1 MCTRHNADIDYLNR
15 RLHELLSSHFS
26 CTTDE
31 DRNFLDYLEHVIC
44 IHARDSA
51 RHRNLYFNSNSK
63 ISKTNS
69 IIETIKNF
77 TLSTKNI
84 LIFSNVWSI
93 FFTFISSLLI
103 YKYGK
108 SFISI
113 LATLI
118 LLILL
123 ILNYIISNQNF
134 KSRELKLRRHCETW
148 VRHECAYQRLTI
160 EIMTYVNSVGKY
172 SDINNDDAK
181 KLFKSTIL
189 DLYGEDIDNFE
200 NNMRGTEESIQ

>member
-1 MCTRHNADIDYLNR
+1 MCTHHNTDINYLNR

-31 DRNFLDYLEHVIC
+31 DRNFLDYLEQIIN
-44 IHARDSA
+44 IHSTNST
-51 RHRNLYFNSNSK
+51 RHRNLYYNSNSQ

-69 IIETIKNF
+69 LIETIKNF
-77 TLSTKNI
+77 TLSTKNTLI
-84 LIFSNVWSI
+84 LSNTLSV
-93 FFTFISSLLI
+93 FFTSISSLLI

-113 LATLI
+113 FVILI

-123 ILNYIISNQNF
+123 VLNYIISNQNF

-148 VRHECAYQRLTI
+148 VRHECAYQRLNI
-160 EIMTYVNSVGKY
+160 EIMSYVNLVGKY
-172 SDINNDDAK
+172 NNMKHADAK

-189 DLYGEDIDNFE
+189 DLYGEDINNFE